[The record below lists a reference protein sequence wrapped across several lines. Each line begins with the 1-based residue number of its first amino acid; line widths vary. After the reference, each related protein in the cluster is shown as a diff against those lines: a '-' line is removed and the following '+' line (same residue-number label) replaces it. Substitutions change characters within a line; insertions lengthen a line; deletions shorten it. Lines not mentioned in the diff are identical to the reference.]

1 MRFFF
6 SFSMHSIKFPVALR
20 RRVKERNM
28 EGCIQR
34 ISSGLANSSCCP
46 TSRIGT
52 LYRWQRLMTSA
63 WKRERKNG
71 GNPRRAAIFLLLLFL
86 LFFFF
91 FLVVCLSVS
100 LFLFFPWQKKRKII
114 GVVWWLDQPL
124 RTNRVS
130 SIHGWVSQVFR
141 CHNWVFASLVNLK
154 SFSRVADWRGTSLS
168 LNVHAPTDNYI
179 VMEGTLL
186 HRFLQIAPMSALH
199 CV

>member
-71 GNPRRAAIFLLLLFL
+71 GNPRRAAIFVPSF
-86 LFFFF
+86 
-91 FLVVCLSVS
+91 LSVCPFR
-100 LFLFFPWQKKRKII
+100 FLFSFSKKKERKII
-114 GVVWWLDQPL
+114 GVDWWLDQPL